1 MKVDAYFPWADQCDF
16 VAHKFGLSVTRELGM
31 KTNLVKGM
39 QSFINFFSIVF

>member
-31 KTNLVKGM
+31 KTNLINSFKGNAK
-39 QSFINFFSIVF
+39 FH